1 MAGGATYM
9 SYDLGNPA
17 LRYEV
22 SIPYANGYYYARL
35 QNLTKNKSDR
45 AGVILLAPQ
54 ASSDDGAPI
63 VDLPSR
69 IRLPIYSTREYKTS
83 DILTD
88 LSSASMSIDNDLT
101 IDSNNDGISD
111 NDFATSGTGFEITA
125 QALKFGKFPTPGKY
139 NMMLRAID
147 DMGNTTVMP
156 LIIEAYALIPQI
168 QSVTSTGTILGNIN
182 EVVSDTPVH
191 FFRVRPGEGPTM
203 LSRLATFTSVS

>member
-88 LSSASMSIDNDLT
+88 LS
-101 IDSNNDGISD
+101 
-111 NDFATSGTGFEITA
+111 
-125 QALKFGKFPTPGKY
+125 
-139 NMMLRAID
+139 
-147 DMGNTTVMP
+147 
-156 LIIEAYALIPQI
+156 
-168 QSVTSTGTILGNIN
+168 
-182 EVVSDTPVH
+182 
-191 FFRVRPGEGPTM
+191 
-203 LSRLATFTSVS
+203 